1 MSTLEET
8 RSKMQMRIHQLI
20 CLNQEKDQEIER
32 LTSLT
37 DFLRLSA
44 SRVKEK
50 EQECMKKKKQQDF
63 NEKETRIL
71 STDKILLQVKKYF
84 RDKLTT
90 NSNSSKNN
98 SHHRQ
103 TYSKRDEVVFVGQSD
118 KEEEEE
124 DGQEEEKKDLSVTH
138 LEHQLKRLD
147 CILEKVRL
155 DVISSSFHVEHLKQ
169 EEEVLGKEL
178 KLLQKT
184 NHRLVRQMMTFQA
197 SRQPTASSGDIES
210 NEMSEKRDSS

>member
-37 DFLRLSA
+37 DFLRLST
-44 SRVKEK
+44 SRVKEN
-50 EQECMKKKKQQDF
+50 EQECILLKKQQDF

-90 NSNSSKNN
+90 NSNSKNN

-103 TYSKRDEVVFVGQSD
+103 IQSKRDEVVFVGQSD
-118 KEEEEE
+118 KEEEEEEE

-138 LEHQLKRLD
+138 LEHELKRLD

-169 EEEVLGKEL
+169 EKEVLGKEL

-184 NHRLVRQMMTFQA
+184 NHRLVRQLMTFQA
-197 SRQPTASSGDIES
+197 SRQPTASSGDIE
-210 NEMSEKRDSS
+210 